1 MLRAQQQGGRDRQ
14 AEHLRR
20 REVGR
25 QLEPGGLLDGQGAG
39 TGTPEDP
46 VDGERRLPG
55 SGGSPVRGSEMMAA
69 PEPAASSLSRRTVS
83 TLTASSSEAG
93 PI

>member
-39 TGTPEDP
+39 TGTP
-46 VDGERRLPG
+46 
-55 SGGSPVRGSEMMAA
+55 
-69 PEPAASSLSRRTVS
+69 
-83 TLTASSSEAG
+83 
-93 PI
+93 